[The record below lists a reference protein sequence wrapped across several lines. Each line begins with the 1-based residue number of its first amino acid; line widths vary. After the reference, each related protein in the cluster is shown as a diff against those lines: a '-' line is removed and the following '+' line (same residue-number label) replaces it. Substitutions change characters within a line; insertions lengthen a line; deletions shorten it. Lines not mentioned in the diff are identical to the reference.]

1 MKILHTADWH
11 LGKRLESFSRLEEQR
26 EVMQEIIEVANNEKV
41 DAVLIAGDLFDT
53 YNPSTEAVELFYKTL
68 KKLSDNGRRAVVAIA
83 GNHDSPDRIEAPDPL
98 ARENGII
105 FSGYPS
111 SKISDFV
118 LDSGLKVNHS
128 EPGFL
133 ELDIPRSHYPLRLLM
148 TPYANEFRL
157 RHFLGKSDEEA
168 ELRQLLQEQ
177 WQSLTDSY
185 CDDRGVNVLLSHL
198 FMVGKGQELPEEPE
212 EEKPILHVGG
222 AQAIYSSN
230 IPRQIQYTAL
240 GHLHR
245 FQNVSGE
252 ETNPVIYSGSP
263 LSYSFSE
270 AEQKKY
276 VSVVDVEPGQSARF
290 KKIELEKGRKLVRK
304 RFEST
309 QEAVDW
315 LAWNQQT
322 LVELTLVADE
332 YLTSADRKQL
342 YQAHDG
348 IVTIIP
354 EIRNKP
360 QAESKSR
367 QINLQQSMSELFRRY
382 FAHQHQQEP
391 NEEIME
397 LFKEVQAEKPSE

>member
-26 EVMQEIIEVANNEKV
+26 EVMQEIIEIANTEKV

-83 GNHDSPDRIEAPDPL
+83 GNHDSPDRIEAPEPL

-111 SKISDFV
+111 SKISDFA

-133 ELDIPRSHYPLRLLM
+133 ELDVPGSHYPLRLLM

-157 RHFLGKSDEEA
+157 RHFLEKSDEEE
-168 ELRQLLQEQ
+168 ELRQLLQER
-177 WQSLTDSY
+177 WQSLTANY
-185 CDDRGVNVLLSHL
+185 CDDHGVNVLLSHL
-198 FMVGKGQELPEEPE
+198 FMVRKGEELPEEPE
-212 EEKPILHVGG
+212 DEKPILHVGG

-230 IPRQIQYTAL
+230 IPGQIQYTAL

-290 KKIELEKGRKLVRK
+290 KKIELERGRKLVRK

-315 LAWNQQT
+315 LAWNQDT

-360 QAESKSR
+360 QAESKTR
-367 QINLQQSMSELFRRY
+367 NINLRESMSELFRRY

-391 NEEIME
+391 NEEIMQ

>member
-26 EVMQEIIEVANNEKV
+26 KVLEEITEVAKAKDV
-41 DAVLIAGDLFDT
+41 DVVLIAGDLFDT

-68 KKLSDNGRRAVVAIA
+68 KKLSDNGRRAVIAIA

-98 ARENGII
+98 ALENGII

-111 SKISDFV
+111 SQVTDFS
-118 LDSGLKVNHS
+118 LDSGLKAKRS

-133 ELDIPRSHYPLRLLM
+133 ELDIPGSQYPLRLLM

-157 RHFLGKSDEEA
+157 RHFLEKSDEEA
-168 ELRQLLQEQ
+168 ELRQLLQER
-177 WQSLTDSY
+177 WQSLADSY

-198 FMVGKGQELPEEPE
+198 FMVTKGQELPEEPE
-212 EEKPILHVGG
+212 DEKPILHVGG

-230 IPRQIQYTAL
+230 IPHQIQYTAL

-245 FQNVSGE
+245 FQNVSGDDK
-252 ETNPVIYSGSP
+252 NPVIYSGSP

-276 VSVVDVEPGQSARF
+276 VTVVDVEPGQSARF
-290 KKIELEKGRKLVRK
+290 EKIDLNRGRKLVRK

-315 LAWNQQT
+315 LAWNQDT

-348 IVTIIP
+348 IVTIVP

-367 QINLQQSMSELFRRY
+367 HINLQQSMTELFRRY